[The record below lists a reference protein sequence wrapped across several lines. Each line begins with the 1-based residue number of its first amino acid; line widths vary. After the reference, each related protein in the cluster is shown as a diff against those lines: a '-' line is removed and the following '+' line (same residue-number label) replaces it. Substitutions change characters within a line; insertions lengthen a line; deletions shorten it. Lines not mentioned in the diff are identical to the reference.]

1 MAHFEQ
7 WAGFKGKEWVNSVDV
22 RSFIQ
27 ENYTPYEGDESF
39 LEGPTEATNAL
50 WGKLQELQKEER
62 AKGGVLDMETEVVS
76 GLTAYGPGY
85 ISEETRKKVTQAMQ
99 EMNYQPNELA
109 RSLAKAHS
117 NTIGVIVP
125 HISHP
130 FFSKMIS
137 ALESAAAKRG
147 YKILLCNSKDQ
158 PEKETEYLD
167 MFISN
172 RVTGVVMASRDVQ
185 IEKFHDL
192 KIPIVNFE
200 REENTEAI
208 TIQCDNEQGGALA
221 ASHLAD

>member
-1 MAHFEQ
+1 
-7 WAGFKGKEWVNSVDV
+7 
-22 RSFIQ
+22 
-27 ENYTPYEGDESF
+27 
-39 LEGPTEATNAL
+39 
-50 WGKLQELQKEER
+50 
-62 AKGGVLDMETEVVS
+62 
-76 GLTAYGPGY
+76 
-85 ISEETRKKVTQAMQ
+85 
-99 EMNYQPNELA
+99 
-109 RSLAKAHS
+109 
-117 NTIGVIVP
+117 
-125 HISHP
+125 
-130 FFSKMIS
+130 MIS

-208 TIQCDNEQGGALA
+208 TIQCDNEQGGFISAESSEEICRRTGVRMDSC
-221 ASHLAD
+221 ASAGSGGLKGKFF

>member
-1 MAHFEQ
+1 
-7 WAGFKGKEWVNSVDV
+7 
-22 RSFIQ
+22 
-27 ENYTPYEGDESF
+27 
-39 LEGPTEATNAL
+39 
-50 WGKLQELQKEER
+50 
-62 AKGGVLDMETEVVS
+62 
-76 GLTAYGPGY
+76 
-85 ISEETRKKVTQAMQ
+85 
-99 EMNYQPNELA
+99 MNYQPNELA

-208 TIQCDNEQGGALA
+208 TIQCDNEERLQHRILRTAAAAICFISAESSEEICRRTGVRMDSCASAGSGGLKGKFF
-221 ASHLAD
+221 

>member
-1 MAHFEQ
+1 
-7 WAGFKGKEWVNSVDV
+7 
-22 RSFIQ
+22 
-27 ENYTPYEGDESF
+27 
-39 LEGPTEATNAL
+39 
-50 WGKLQELQKEER
+50 
-62 AKGGVLDMETEVVS
+62 
-76 GLTAYGPGY
+76 
-85 ISEETRKKVTQAMQ
+85 
-99 EMNYQPNELA
+99 
-109 RSLAKAHS
+109 
-117 NTIGVIVP
+117 
-125 HISHP
+125 
-130 FFSKMIS
+130 MIS

-221 ASHLAD
+221 AICFISAESSEEICRRTGVRMDSCASAGSGGLKGKFF

>member
-1 MAHFEQ
+1 MGESEKQ
-7 WAGFKGKEWVNSVDV
+7 L
-22 RSFIQ
+22 
-27 ENYTPYEGDESF
+27 END
-39 LEGPTEATNAL
+39 
-50 WGKLQELQKEER
+50 EER
-62 AKGGVLDMETEVVS
+62 NMATIKDIAARAGVTATTVS
-76 GLTAYGPGY
+76 RVINNRGY

-117 NTIGVIVP
+117 NTI
-125 HISHP
+125 
-130 FFSKMIS
+130 SKMIS

-221 ASHLAD
+221 ASHLADCGCCHLLHFGGIVGRDMPADRRGSSFE